1 MVVSF
6 WVALPLG
13 RYELQRAVF
22 MEAVERESF
31 VQGASRERQQLER
44 SGDEGMIELTLS
56 RRPLSRWLVGQIRYA
71 RGPRR

>member
-31 VQGASRERQQLER
+31 VEGASRERQQLEH

-56 RRPLSRWLVGQIRYA
+56 RRPLSRWLVGQVRDA
-71 RGPRR
+71 RGPGR